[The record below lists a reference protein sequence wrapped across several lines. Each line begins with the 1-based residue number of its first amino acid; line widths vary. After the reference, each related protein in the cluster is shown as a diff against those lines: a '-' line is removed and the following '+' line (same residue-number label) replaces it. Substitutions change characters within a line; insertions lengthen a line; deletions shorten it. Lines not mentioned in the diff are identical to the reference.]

1 MLNILK
7 RIVSWVVRLTEVE
20 PSIMKWLES
29 AERIVAKIAY
39 FAERVWDIIKDWIWI
54 VNDQ

>member
-1 MLNILK
+1 MLKKIM
-7 RIVSWVVRLTEVE
+7 SWVVSLTEVE

-39 FAERVWDIIKDWIWI
+39 FVERIWDIIKDWIWI